1 MNSSIVV
8 VTGANRGL
16 GKEVSRQLAEQG
28 YLVIATARRLSN
40 AQNTVKQLGSD
51 NLVAL
56 QLAITDPNSI
66 SQFSAWLTEQYGKLD
81 VLINNAAIHYDT
93 WQNVTTA
100 DMTQVQQAFDTNLFG
115 AWRPSMAMLP
125 LLKQSNQPRIVN
137 VSSGAGARDSMSG
150 SAPAYSLSKAAL
162 NNLTQMLHH
171 SLRGQGFQVNAV
183 CPGWVATDMGAVA
196 DAP

>member
-51 NLVAL
+51 NLVAA
-56 QLAITDPNSI
+56 QLDITDPNSI
-66 SQFSAWLTEQYGKLD
+66 SQFKFSEWRTEQYGKLD
-81 VLINNAAIHYDT
+81 ALINNAAINYDT

-115 AWRPSMAMLP
+115 AWRLSMAMLP

-150 SAPAYSLSKAAL
+150 STPAYSLSKGAL
-162 NNLTQMLHH
+162 NNLKQMLHH

-183 CPGWVATDMGAVA
+183 
-196 DAP
+196 